1 MSAFYA
7 IYHGP
12 EGLKK
17 KALHAHSLTLVL
29 AEGLESSGNKIIN
42 DNFFDTIKVKS
53 KLSTDEIKQ
62 RSEAKGI
69 NLRYFDDQHVT
80 KEPFIII

>member
-17 KALHAHSLTLVL
+17 KALHAHSMTLVL
-29 AEGLESSGNKIIN
+29 AEGLKRCNNEIMNEQ
-42 DNFFDTIKVKS
+42 FFDTIKIRPMMNIDTIRKRA
-53 KLSTDEIKQ
+53 EA
-62 RSEAKGI
+62 RSI
-69 NLRYFDDQHVT
+69 NFRYFDENYV
-80 KEPFIII
+80 